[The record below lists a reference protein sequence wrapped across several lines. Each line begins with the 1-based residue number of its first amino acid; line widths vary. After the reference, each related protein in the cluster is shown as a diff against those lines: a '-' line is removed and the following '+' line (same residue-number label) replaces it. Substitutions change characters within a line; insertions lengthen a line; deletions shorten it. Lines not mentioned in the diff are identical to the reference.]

1 MQKFA
6 FKRDPNRAF
15 PGLAPAALSDG
26 ERSLLCSGFWA
37 VSRHVNY
44 LGEILMAIGL
54 ALALGWPMLVGPWL
68 YVLYYVLL
76 LGFRERDDDR
86 RCAEKYGALWERYR
100 AAVRWRIVPG
110 VY

>member
-1 MQKFA
+1 
-6 FKRDPNRAF
+6 
-15 PGLAPAALSDG
+15 
-26 ERSLLCSGFWA
+26 
-37 VSRHVNY
+37 
-44 LGEILMAIGL
+44 MATGL